1 MQQERATPDTLV
13 PTAIQEA
20 SSQRE
25 MIPHEADG
33 RLSSSLHGNGRC
45 DSRCSHGNSRCAPL
59 CFLLSQNQAS
69 DRR

>member
-1 MQQERATPDTLV
+1 MQQERASPDTLDPAAV
-13 PTAIQEA
+13 QKA

-33 RLSSSLHGNGRC
+33 RLSSSLHDNARCDSCCSHGNGRC
-45 DSRCSHGNSRCAPL
+45 ASLCS
-59 CFLLSQNQAS
+59 LLSQSQAF